1 MKNILVISVSLL
13 IYHMGLTQGFIL
25 TPLSDINTVADDI
38 ACTRFE
44 NTMVYLSGTE
54 NDLVNDYQW
63 NRPPSLGLYSAQHGT
78 TFSQWKGREKF
89 LKHGRNDIGPASYAV
104 ADSTIYFS
112 SSENFSTAR
121 GDRLKLYQMKWDG
134 ASWGKPQMLS
144 FCTGYADFTHPWY
157 DAASKLLV
165 YSSNCAGG
173 YGGMDIWYVYKLDS
187 GWGEPVNAGIMV
199 NTSSHEIFPSFDA
212 GDIIYSSNQPG
223 GRGGYD
229 LRKAHG
235 DQQWKAITSLDEP
248 FNGEGDDISLL
259 RFTEDKW
266 ILTSAR
272 KGGKG
277 GDDLYVVERS
287 IPKDEFNTY
296 AAELSYGG
304 QPQNGT
310 ELKISNEYGEL
321 VSQQVCDS
329 LGRLDLSMLRFGR
342 GYRIQLGGI
351 DPSLYSECIII
362 LRDEKGNKLRELR
375 FNMSGFADLE
385 LLPLSFTELNLL
397 PLEDESVLRINIEG
411 QLYDERPGDVGR
423 DEPVTILDEEG
434 IPLAIAYTNEAGR
447 FRFTKVEPQA
457 EYTFQL
463 SKETAASNVLIMDK
477 GEKITLPVLDAEINY
492 MRVNQEDAIEL
503 IDEYNQKIVVSP
515 KDLFVINRIYYDYN
529 SSNLTS
535 EASSQLDQI
544 AMVMQKNPKILV
556 EFRSHTDSRGEALYN
571 KSLSGKRAKA
581 AVTYLIKKGLSI
593 SRFKAEGIGEEELLN
608 ECADGVECSDPEHSI
623 NRRTEIRL
631 SRMTD
636 VR

>member
-1 MKNILVISVSLL
+1 
-13 IYHMGLTQGFIL
+13 
-25 TPLSDINTVADDI
+25 
-38 ACTRFE
+38 
-44 NTMVYLSGTE
+44 
-54 NDLVNDYQW
+54 
-63 NRPPSLGLYSAQHGT
+63 
-78 TFSQWKGREKF
+78 
-89 LKHGRNDIGPASYAV
+89 
-104 ADSTIYFS
+104 
-112 SSENFSTAR
+112 
-121 GDRLKLYQMKWDG
+121 
-134 ASWGKPQMLS
+134 
-144 FCTGYADFTHPWY
+144 
-157 DAASKLLV
+157 
-165 YSSNCAGG
+165 
-173 YGGMDIWYVYKLDS
+173 
-187 GWGEPVNAGIMV
+187 
-199 NTSSHEIFPSFDA
+199 
-212 GDIIYSSNQPG
+212 
-223 GRGGYD
+223 
-229 LRKAHG
+229 
-235 DQQWKAITSLDEP
+235 
-248 FNGEGDDISLL
+248 
-259 RFTEDKW
+259 
-266 ILTSAR
+266 
-272 KGGKG
+272 
-277 GDDLYVVERS
+277 
-287 IPKDEFNTY
+287 
-296 AAELSYGG
+296 
-304 QPQNGT
+304 
-310 ELKISNEYGEL
+310 
-321 VSQQVCDS
+321 
-329 LGRLDLSMLRFGR
+329 
-342 GYRIQLGGI
+342 
-351 DPSLYSECIII
+351 
-362 LRDEKGNKLRELR
+362 
-375 FNMSGFADLE
+375 
-385 LLPLSFTELNLL
+385 
-397 PLEDESVLRINIEG
+397 
-411 QLYDERPGDVGR
+411 VGR

-544 AMVMQKNPKILV
+544 AMVMQRNPKILV